1 MKCTK
6 TMVVTGVALLAA
18 LALAYTA
25 LPQFRTLVVSA
36 GPYLLFLLCPL
47 SMLFMM
53 KGMQSS
59 SKDDHRPSTVETS
72 RDQQSQSQISQQ

>member
-6 TMVVTGVALLAA
+6 TMLTTGAVAVAA
-18 LALAYTA
+18 LVLAYAA
-25 LPQFRTLVVSA
+25 LPQFRLLIAAA

-53 KGMQSS
+53 KGMQSNQEKLS
-59 SKDDHRPSTVETS
+59 SDTQLDRLPPGESHLKK
-72 RDQQSQSQISQQ
+72 

>member
-6 TMVVTGVALLAA
+6 TMVVTGVALLAV
-18 LALAYTA
+18 LWLAYTA
-25 LPQFRTLVVSA
+25 LPHFRTLVVGV

-53 KGMQSS
+53 KAMNSH
-59 SKDDHRPSTVETS
+59 KDDHRPSTDETS
-72 RDQQSQSQISQQ
+72 RERQPQLQITKR

>member
-6 TMVVTGVALLAA
+6 TMVVTGIALLAA

-25 LPQFRTLVVSA
+25 LPQFRTLLVSV

-53 KGMQSS
+53 KGMHSS
-59 SKDDHRPSTVETS
+59 NDDHRPSTVETS
-72 RDQQSQSQISQQ
+72 RDQQPQSQISKQ

>member
-6 TMVVTGVALLAA
+6 TMLVTGVALLAV
-18 LALAYTA
+18 LALAYAA
-25 LPQFRTLVVSA
+25 LPQFRTLVLGL

-53 KGMQSS
+53 KSMHS
-59 SKDDHRPSTVETS
+59 SKDDHRLPSS
-72 RDQQSQSQISQQ
+72 DAAPDQQSQSRITE

>member
-1 MKCTK
+1 
-6 TMVVTGVALLAA
+6 MVVTGVALLVA
-18 LALAYTA
+18 LALAYMA

-53 KGMQSS
+53 KGMHS
-59 SKDDHRPSTVETS
+59 SKDDHGPSTVEAS
-72 RDQQSQSQISQQ
+72 RDQQPPSQISK

>member
-6 TMVVTGVALLAA
+6 TMLTTGAGLLAV
-18 LALAYTA
+18 LAVAYIA
-25 LPQFRTLVVSA
+25 FPQFQVTVLRL

-53 KGMQSS
+53 KGMNSPQNHGDKSG
-59 SKDDHRPSTVETS
+59 TS
-72 RDQQSQSQISQQ
+72 AAREPEQRLVDKK

>member
-6 TMVVTGVALLAA
+6 TMLVTGVALLAV
-18 LALAYTA
+18 LALAYAA
-25 LPQFRTLVVSA
+25 LPQLRTLVLGL

-53 KGMQSS
+53 KSMHS
-59 SKDDHRPSTVETS
+59 SKDDHRTPSSDAVP
-72 RDQQSQSQISQQ
+72 DQQSQARITK

>member
-18 LALAYTA
+18 LALAYMA

-53 KGMQSS
+53 KGMHS

-72 RDQQSQSQISQQ
+72 RDPQPQSQISKQ

>member
-53 KGMQSS
+53 KGMHSS
-59 SKDDHRPSTVETS
+59 NDDHRPPTVETS
-72 RDQQSQSQISQQ
+72 RDQQPQSQISKQ